1 MLGVGVGVGVSQ
13 SGQMISISMAFDKPL
28 KYLLDEGNTLVVL
41 FVLSRLVLF
50 FGQSEAL
57 WW

>member
-1 MLGVGVGVGVSQ
+1 MLGVGVGVSQ

-28 KYLLDEGNTLVVL
+28 KSLLDEGNTLVVL

-50 FGQSEAL
+50 FGRSEAL
-57 WW
+57 RW